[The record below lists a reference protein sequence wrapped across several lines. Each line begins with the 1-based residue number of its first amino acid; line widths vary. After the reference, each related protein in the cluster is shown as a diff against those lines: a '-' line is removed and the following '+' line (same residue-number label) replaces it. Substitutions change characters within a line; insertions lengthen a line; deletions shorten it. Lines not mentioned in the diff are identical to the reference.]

1 MIKYLKHK
9 RWYKIIKESTLFDA
23 KYYLFTYP
31 DIREQ
36 DIDPIEHYIRFG
48 ADEGR
53 NPSAE
58 FDTNFYFDVNPDV
71 KEAGVNPLAHYILYG
86 EKENRLTYQI
96 NNTKKIAK
104 YESNNTILFV
114 SHEANLTGAPIVLLE
129 LIKWFSINT
138 LFELKLIL
146 LKGGPL
152 YKEGVFQ
159 KYVDTLLINENFSS
173 QQLKYFC
180 PNANLIYG
188 NTVVSSEVYERL
200 DYLKAPIISHIHEQ
214 EGVLQTFPKHLK
226 MMKKFTQY
234 YIAASKAVEDN
245 LINNH
250 NIMPNK
256 IQTVFSFIDNFANK
270 NDIYKKA
277 EYKKSLEFTNHDFL
291 IVGCGTDSKSFHKGS
306 DIFVEIANL
315 IINKYQKNALFV
327 WVGHIYNKEKQLIDR
342 NIKKY
347 NLENFIKFQGNM
359 PRKYVKNLFKASD
372 IFLLPSREDS
382 FPLVALEA
390 AQASTPIVC
399 FDEAGDMPSFV
410 QNDAGFVV
418 PFLDIA
424 KMAEK
429 VNRLM
434 DDDDLRLNY
443 GKNAHNKVINGFS
456 VEEKSLEI
464 FSIVNKIINPNVEI
478 SVIIPNYNHAKYL
491 DERIKSILNQ
501 SMGNIEIIILDDKS
515 QDNSIDVIKKYIT
528 DKRVSV
534 LINQT
539 NSGSVFKQWIK
550 GIERANSD
558 IIWIAE
564 SDDKCE
570 NNFLELILEKFK
582 DKNIQ
587 LVYSQS
593 KIINGKNVI
602 VAKDYTY
609 YTDELSKT
617 KWRKDYTN
625 NLVQELED
633 GLAIKNTIPNASAV
647 VFRKFNFED
656 YYEDIKD
663 MTISGDWFFYLNCLK
678 NGDIAFISKALNY
691 HRRHPQS
698 VVSKNE
704 KNIKF
709 INEII
714 KIQKH
719 VLANYTLPMSVIKKM
734 KTHINNEIDRLFDVK
749 EAEENKKNLD
759 YFPSLTIMLAI
770 SEFNYGGGEI
780 FPIRL
785 ANALKKSGVNV
796 IVLNIEHQPTHPDVI
811 NMLDK
816 SIKVVSVKSWKNKKN
831 ELKNIVNKYDID
843 AIYSY
848 VWWADKFMV
857 NNIEDLNVLWGVCM
871 CGCYENLTQS
881 PNIDPDFN
889 KLMPKIIQRVDKFL
903 YLTKKNL
910 VTFNKYPLPNKEK
923 LIQVYIGYE
932 PKYSIKPI
940 DSKKLGISNESFVFG
955 LIARAIP
962 EKGWQ
967 SSIDLVIALRKKGYT
982 CDLILCGESEYSK
995 KLQLKYNKYKY
1006 IHFIGYVKE
1015 TAEWIKI
1022 FDIGLLPSFFPSEAL
1037 PNIII
1042 EYLAYGKPVIG
1053 TNIGE
1058 IPQMIKSSKGNAG
1071 KIVGYDSVGEA
1082 SLDEMLTFA
1091 IDVMDN
1097 KEQYKIYQQRA
1108 ILAFKEKFSMTTC
1121 VDNYINI
1128 TKNTK

>member
-1 MIKYLKHK
+1 MINKLKQIK
-9 RWYKIIKESTLFDA
+9 WYKAIKNSTLFDI
-23 KYYLFTYP
+23 KYYLFRYP
-31 DIREQ
+31 DVRDQ
-36 DIDPIEHYIRFG
+36 DIDSIWHYIKYG
-48 ADEGR
+48 ANEGR

-58 FDTNFYFDVNPDV
+58 FDTNFYFESNLDV
-71 KEAGVNPLAHYILYG
+71 KEAKINPLAHYILYG
-86 EKENRLTYQI
+86 QKENRLTHHKNAQNI
-96 NNTKKIAK
+96 SSKQ
-104 YESNNTILFV
+104 NNTILFI
-114 SHEANLTGAPIVLLE
+114 SHESNLTGAPIVLLE
-129 LIKWFSINT
+129 LIKWFSKNS

-146 LKGGPL
+146 LRGGPL

-159 KYVDTLLINENFSS
+159 KYADTLLINENFSS
-173 QQLKYFC
+173 QQLKSFC

-200 DYLKAPIISHIHEQ
+200 DYLNAPIISHIHEQ

-226 MMKKFTQY
+226 VMKKFTQY

-250 NIMPNK
+250 NIVPNK
-256 IQTVFSFIDNFANK
+256 IQTVFSFIDNFASK

-277 EYKKSLEFTNHDFL
+277 EYKKSLNFGNNDCL
-291 IVGCGTDSKSFHKGS
+291 IVGCGTESKSFHKGS
-306 DIFVEIANL
+306 DIFVDTANL
-315 IINKYQKNALFV
+315 IINKYKKNALFV
-327 WVGHIYNKEKQLIDR
+327 WVGHIHSREKKLIDKK
-342 NIKKY
+342 IKKY
-347 NLENFIKFQGNM
+347 KLENFIRFQGNM
-359 PRKYVKNLFKASD
+359 PRKYVRDLFKASD
-372 IFLLPSREDS
+372 VFLLSSREDS

-399 FDEAGDMPSFV
+399 FDEAGGMPSFV

-418 PFLDIA
+418 PFLDID

-429 VNRLM
+429 VNKLM
-434 DDDDLRLNY
+434 DDNDLRLNY
-443 GKNAHNKVINGFS
+443 GKNAHNKVIKNFGL
-456 VEEKSLEI
+456 EEKSLEI
-464 FSIVNKIINPNVEI
+464 LSIVNKIINSNVEVSAI
-478 SVIIPNYNHAKYL
+478 VPNYNHAKYL

-501 SMGNIEIIILDDKS
+501 SIKNIEIIILDDRS
-515 QDNSIDVIKKYIT
+515 QDNSLDVIKKYLM

-534 LINQT
+534 VVNQK

-550 GIERANSD
+550 GIKIANSD
-558 IIWIAE
+558 IVWIAE

-570 NNFLELILEKFK
+570 NNFLELALEKFK
-582 DKNIQ
+582 DKSIQ

-593 KIINGKNVI
+593 KIINGKNLV
-602 VAKDYTY
+602 VAKDYTH

-617 KWRKDYTN
+617 KWKKDYTN
-625 NLVQELED
+625 SLAQELVD
-633 GLAIKNTIPNASAV
+633 GLAIKNIIPNASAV

-656 YYEDIKD
+656 YYKDIKD
-663 MTISGDWFFYLNCLK
+663 MTISGDWLFYLYCLR

-704 KNIKF
+704 KNTKF

-714 KIQKH
+714 KIQKYILSNH
-719 VLANYTLPMSVIKKM
+719 TLPMPIIKKM
-734 KTHINNEIDRLFDVK
+734 KTHINNEIDRLFELK
-749 EAEENKKNLD
+749 EAEKKKKKLN
-759 YFPSLTIMLAI
+759 YFPSLTIMLVI

-796 IVLNIEHQPTHPDVI
+796 IVLNIEHQPTHPDVA

-831 ELKNIVNKYDID
+831 ELKNLINKYDID

-848 VWWADKFMV
+848 VWWADKFIA
-857 NNIEDLNVLWGVCM
+857 NNMEDLNVLWGVCM
-871 CGCYENLTQS
+871 CGCHENLTQS
-881 PNIDPDFN
+881 PNIDPDFD
-889 KLMPKIIQRVDKFL
+889 KLMPKIIHRVDKFL

-910 VTFNKYPLPNKEK
+910 ATFNKYPLLNKEK
-923 LIQVYIGYE
+923 LIQLYIGYE

-940 DSKKLGISNESFVFG
+940 DKKKLGISNESFVFG

-967 SSIDLVIALRKKGYT
+967 SSINLVIELRKKGYK

-1042 EYLAYGKPVIG
+1042 EYLAYAKPVIA
-1053 TNIGE
+1053 TNLGE
-1058 IPQMIKSSKGNAG
+1058 IPQMIKSSNGNAG
-1071 KIVGYDSVGEA
+1071 KIVEYDSEGEA
-1082 SLDEMLTFA
+1082 SLNEMVTFA
-1091 IDVMDN
+1091 TSTIDN
-1097 KEQYKIYQQRA
+1097 EEEYKIYQQRA
-1108 ILAFKEKFSMTTC
+1108 ALAFEEKFSMTTC

-1128 TKNTK
+1128 TTKLKD